1 MDIFKL
7 RQGREPPLQL
17 TAEKFHDATGKK
29 WPWYQNNNGPR
40 HYAVCPE
47 CDNPLH
53 IINLDSD
60 RKVDA
65 AGRAMPLY
73 ARHASTS
80 VAGIADYDAAEY
92 EACTLANPKSFGGK
106 SKTRPSASAQA
117 IIAHLVEFADLV
129 QWQAERF
136 LGLRLS
142 DSEFSKILEA
152 FRQQQGQ
159 FYREVSTS
167 NLPYALLYMAG
178 NQRLFQPRVTPDSPF
193 RSAVETS
200 ENFRVVDGV
209 VRRVTGVKATL
220 GFYVTAH
227 RIEKAG
233 QGHTQKMTLVIE
245 ETIHQPGA
253 PEPERH
259 VLLRQEREL
268 EISYFCRSVGKRIRL
283 RQLAEAVFAPGAE
296 RAPE

>member
-7 RQGREPPLQL
+7 RPGHEPSLQL
-17 TAEKFHDATGKK
+17 SAEKFHDATGKK

-60 RKVDA
+60 KKVDA
-65 AGRAMPLY
+65 AGRNLPLY
-73 ARHASTS
+73 ARHASGS
-80 VAGIADYDAAEY
+80 VAGIADYDAANY
-92 EACTLANPKSFGGK
+92 ESCTLANPKSFSGK
-106 SKTRPSASAQA
+106 SKTRPSVSARV
-117 IIAHLVEFADLV
+117 IIEHLVEFADLV
-129 QWQAERF
+129 HWQVERF
-136 LGLRLS
+136 LGIRLS

-152 FRQQQGQ
+152 FRQQEGQ

-178 NQRLFQPRVTPDSPF
+178 NQRVFQPRVTQDSPF
-193 RSAVETS
+193 RSAVENS
-200 ENFRVVDGV
+200 RNFRIVDGV
-209 VRRVTGVKATL
+209 VKRVTPVKATL
-220 GFYVTAH
+220 AFYVTAH
-227 RIEKAG
+227 KIEKAG

-245 ETIHQPGA
+245 ETIHQAGSA
-253 PEPERH
+253 EAERH

-283 RQLAEAVFAPGAE
+283 KQLAESVFAEKPV
-296 RAPE
+296 PEPE